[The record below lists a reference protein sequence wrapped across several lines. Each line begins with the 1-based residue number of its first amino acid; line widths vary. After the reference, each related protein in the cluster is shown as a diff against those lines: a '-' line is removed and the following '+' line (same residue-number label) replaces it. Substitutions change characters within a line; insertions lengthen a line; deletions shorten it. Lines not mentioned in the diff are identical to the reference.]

1 MAKKLTNK
9 VKSPSK
15 EGLFTLLYP
24 VKYEYILLSKCRQF
38 H

>member
-1 MAKKLTNK
+1 MAEKLTDT
-9 VKSPSK
+9 KSPSKK